1 MPCVKKPKL
10 STEDV
15 QVRINT
21 SFCSTKS
28 RESTPELDL
37 WSDDEENDNEE
48 KPDKPS
54 NHEEKADKFSDAQEK
69 AKSSSD
75 MRLANYAKIIP
86 DSYLKEYELEKEP
99 LDFDSDNED
108 DVKLNSFFHSTDGA
122 TSLNNENNTKTQP
135 QSETRKSKS
144 LNYEVNSTQSKEIIS
159 TVGSPITAVNGG
171 RFHIKVDTVDA
182 DNTPGAVKDT
192 PEDDSDATDFDEDV
206 FQ

>member
-48 KPDKPS
+48 KSVKHS
-54 NHEEKADKFSDAQEK
+54 NHEEEADKFSDAQEK
-69 AKSSSD
+69 AKNSSD
-75 MRLANYAKIIP
+75 TRLTNCATTTAESFSK
-86 DSYLKEYELEKEP
+86 DYELEKEP

-122 TSLNNENNTKTQP
+122 TLLNNENTTNPQL
-135 QSETRKSKS
+135 QSETRKTRP
-144 LNYEVNSTQSKEIIS
+144 LNYEVTTTQIQEDDA
-159 TVGSPITAVNGG
+159 TVGTPITAVNGG
-171 RFHIKVDTVDA
+171 GFYIKVGSADA
-182 DNTPGAVKDT
+182 SANHGAVIQLETISSGNRDQ
-192 PEDDSDATDFDEDV
+192 PDQSR
-206 FQ
+206 

>member
-15 QVRINT
+15 QVRMNR

-37 WSDDEENDNEE
+37 WSDDEENENEE
-48 KPDKPS
+48 KAA
-54 NHEEKADKFSDAQEK
+54 NHEEKANKFSDAQEK
-69 AKSSSD
+69 AKNSSD
-75 MRLANYAKIIP
+75 TRLTNCAKTVL
-86 DSYLKEYELEKEP
+86 DNFSKEYELEKEP

-108 DVKLNSFFHSTDGA
+108 DIKLNSFFHSTDGA
-122 TSLNNENNTKTQP
+122 TLLNNENNTKTQL
-135 QSETRKSKS
+135 QSETRKTKS
-144 LNYEVNSTQSKEIIS
+144 LNYEVTTTQENNS

-171 RFHIKVDTVDA
+171 RLHIRVDA
-182 DNTPGAVKDT
+182 ADVSDNHDDVKDT

-206 FQ
+206 F